1 MLGLVL
7 GFEHDA
13 FRQRLAGRTKLK
25 MQPGQNGL
33 VKSPFTIDKTA
44 DGVTYLGTDLA
55 TESDW
60 NALLTYAVPL
70 GVAIEI
76 TPVNYIFGQFYGTGG
91 VTSGDIIT
99 GGLTRI
105 LKQNANGTESRE
117 LWKGANG
124 IFKDI
129 GDEWQRPKV
138 RVPVVVNASQK
149 IVVEVYGLGTT
160 LDVST
165 SNFFI
170 ECVQYYEEI

>member
-1 MLGLVL
+1 MQAQSNLVS
-7 GFEHDA
+7 
-13 FRQRLAGRTKLK
+13 
-25 MQPGQNGL
+25 
-33 VKSPFTIDKTA
+33 SPFTIDKTA
-44 DGVTYLGTDLA
+44 DGVTYIAADLA
-55 TESDW
+55 TEADW
-60 NALLTYAVPL
+60 NTVLTYAVPL

-76 TPVNYIFGQFYGTGG
+76 TPVNYIFGQYYNTGG
-91 VTSGDIIT
+91 VTSGNIIT
-99 GGLTRI
+99 AGLTRI

-149 IVVEVYGLGTT
+149 VVVQVYSLGTT

-170 ECVQYYEEI
+170 ECTQYYEEI

>member
-1 MLGLVL
+1 MAGQANLVS
-7 GFEHDA
+7 
-13 FRQRLAGRTKLK
+13 
-25 MQPGQNGL
+25 
-33 VKSPFTIDKTA
+33 SPFTIDKTA
-44 DGVTYLGTDLA
+44 DGVTYVAADFA
-55 TESDW
+55 TEADW
-60 NALLTYAVPL
+60 NTILTYAVPL

-76 TPVNYIFGQFYGTGG
+76 TPVNYIFGQYYNTGG
-91 VTSGDIIT
+91 VTSGNLIT
-99 GGLTRI
+99 AGMTRI

-149 IVVEVYGLGTT
+149 VVVQVYSLGTT

-170 ECVQYYEEI
+170 ECTQYYEEI